1 MFWDQPPAPPLSPL
15 ALHGLSSLVGS
26 PPFDCRHKGFAF
38 PYEKQRAIHVL
49 RALTHAAHETLD
61 SSRVEEWATE
71 AGFELRDA
79 RTLAD
84 YAQRVGVERDR
95 RPPFRDE
102 AGRPI
107 YRDRDREQRM
117 IDAWREE
124 LAASSATNGEAA

>member
-15 ALHGLSSLVGS
+15 ALHGLSSLLGS

-38 PYEKQRAIHVL
+38 PHEKKRAIDVL
-49 RALTHAAHETLD
+49 RGLAHAAHETLD

-71 AGFELRDA
+71 VGFAPRDA
-79 RTLAD
+79 RTLAN
-84 YAQRVGVERDR
+84 YAQRVRGERDR

-102 AGRPI
+102 AGRPM

-117 IDAWREE
+117 ADAWREE
-124 LAASSATNGEAA
+124 LAADATAPT